1 MQDNTLPS
9 VSYKM
14 EMPNIV
20 KKDFIMVP
28 AFGSVTI
35 RLRSLSGVH
44 MNIGVGGG
52 PLTFFEQEVSNVTL
66 GTNSIPVNNTIKEL
80 FDTAQPGDSFDVKV
94 VFKYYYLSYTGL
106 PSYEKS
112 YPESP
117 YVYFPKPIIQ

>member
-20 KKDFIMVP
+20 KKDFIMK
-28 AFGSVTI
+28 SL
-35 RLRSLSGVH
+35 LRSVIIRIRPLSGVH

-52 PLTFFEQEVSNVTL
+52 PLTFFEQEVSNVDL
-66 GTNSIPVNNTIKEL
+66 GTNSIPLNNTIKEV

-94 VFKYYYLSYTGL
+94 VVKCDYPGYTGL

-117 YVYFPKPIIQ
+117 YVYIPGF

>member
-1 MQDNTLPS
+1 MQDNILPS

-35 RLRSLSGVH
+35 RFRPLSGVH

-52 PLTFFEQEVSNVTL
+52 PLTYFEQEVSNVTL
-66 GTNSIPVNNTIKEL
+66 GTNSIPVNNTIKEV

-94 VFKYYYLSYTGL
+94 VFKYYYPSYTGL

-117 YVYFPKPIIQ
+117 YVYFPTL